1 MNTAGSVTA
10 WARQLGDE
18 DPAARDE
25 AARNIWDHY
34 APRLVALVRQNL
46 AARIRRR
53 EDEDD
58 VLQSMYKSFCQ
69 NQREG
74 RYQLRD
80 RHDVWGMLLRITIR
94 KVSSAAERH
103 RAGCRDVGREEVA
116 LPGGAEDSLGSQWL
130 LDHLAGSGPSPA
142 EVAEVNDEMER
153 LFRLLPEDLRRI
165 VLWRLEG
172 YSNQEIAG
180 MIGRTER
187 SVEIK
192 LQRVRRRWEEP

>member
-1 MNTAGSVTA
+1 MDEAGSVTA
-10 WARQLGDE
+10 WARQLGDQ

-34 APRLVALVRQNL
+34 GPRLVALVRQHL
-46 AARIRRR
+46 ARRIRRR

-74 RYQLRD
+74 KYQFKD
-80 RHDVWGMLLRITIR
+80 RHDVWGMLLRITLR

-103 RAGCRDVGREEVA
+103 RAGCRDVGREQA
-116 LPGGAEDSLGSQWL
+116 GPSGAAEDCLGPQWL
-130 LDHLAGSGPSPA
+130 LEHLAGPGPGPA
-142 EVAEVNDEMER
+142 EVAEVNDEVER
-153 LFRLLPEDLRRI
+153 LLRLLPEDLRRV

-172 YSNQEIAG
+172 YSNREIAG

-192 LQRVRRRWEEP
+192 LQRVRRRWEAS